1 MSDLGNSPAS
11 RDIANVI
18 HPYTNLSAHLT
29 QGPMILESGKGI
41 YVYDDTGKEYI
52 EGLAGLWSTALGFG
66 DEELAETAAE
76 QLRKLPYYHA
86 FAGKSTGPLIDLSEK
101 LLSMAPDMARVLFSN
116 SGSEANDTLVKIV
129 WYINNAREKPE
140 KKKIISR
147 TKGYHGV
154 TVASASLTG
163 LPNNHRDFDLPIAN
177 ILHTDCPHHY
187 RFAEP
192 GESEE
197 DFATR
202 MAASLEQMIQDEG
215 PETIAAFI
223 AEPVMGAGGVIVPPA
238 TYFEKI
244 QAVLKKYDVLMCAD
258 EVICGFGRTG
268 NLWGSDTFGI
278 NPDTMTVAKAL
289 SSSYLPISG
298 LMVSQ
303 EVFDLM
309 VKESEKIGIFGHGFT
324 YSGHPVCA
332 AVALKT
338 LEIMER
344 RDIVG
349 HVKAV
354 APRFQQRLKAFADH
368 PLVGEARGVGL
379 IGALELVAD
388 KGGKTTFE
396 PGHAVGANLA
406 KRCEDH
412 GLIVRALGD
421 TVAFCPPLII
431 SDSEID
437 EMFDRFTK
445 ALDETEAWVTA
456 DGLRAA

>member
-1 MSDLGNSPAS
+1 
-11 RDIANVI
+11 
-18 HPYTNLSAHLT
+18 
-29 QGPMILESGKGI
+29 
-41 YVYDDTGKEYI
+41 
-52 EGLAGLWSTALGFG
+52 
-66 DEELAETAAE
+66 
-76 QLRKLPYYHA
+76 
-86 FAGKSTGPLIDLSEK
+86 
-101 LLSMAPDMARVLFSN
+101 
-116 SGSEANDTLVKIV
+116 
-129 WYINNAREKPE
+129 
-140 KKKIISR
+140 
-147 TKGYHGV
+147 
-154 TVASASLTG
+154 
-163 LPNNHRDFDLPIAN
+163 
-177 ILHTDCPHHY
+177 
-187 RFAEP
+187 
-192 GESEE
+192 
-197 DFATR
+197 
-202 MAASLEQMIQDEG
+202 MIQDEG
-215 PETIAAFI
+215 PDTIAAFI

-268 NLWGSDTFGI
+268 NLWGSQTFGI

-303 EVFDLM
+303 EIFDLM

-349 HVKAV
+349 HVKSV

-379 IGALELVAD
+379 IGGLELVAD
-388 KGGKTTFE
+388 KGGKTPFDPSHT
-396 PGHAVGANLA
+396 VGAYLA
-406 KRCEDH
+406 KRAEEH
-412 GLIVRALGD
+412 GLIIRALGD

-431 SDSEID
+431 TESEID
-437 EMFDRFTK
+437 EMFDRATR
-445 ALDETEAWVTA
+445 ALDDTEVWVA
-456 DGLRAA
+456 AQGLRTA